1 MHPNRRGLPRIVFPL
16 VLACAVAVTFRGAAD
31 APSPAPPGA
40 GLATL
45 KVSGVGLLRDREL
58 RRSLLLLLGAQRGA
72 TFDANAIE
80 DAAVMLVSALGEEG
94 YQKPA
99 VEIEATLAD
108 GAVQRL
114 VFDATLAISLPRPL
128 AARTVEFQVKP
139 GARWHIDSVEITGLT
154 VLPVKTTRTFFRT
167 ESMLFNLA
175 KTNAYSPSRVGSA
188 AGALLRELHR
198 RGYADVV
205 VHADVAKVDQAS
217 GAVAL
222 RVEVTEGAHW
232 QVAAVRFEGAEA
244 ETVTLPKAAEWV
256 GRAWSLMLQENL
268 KEAIR
273 RAYYQKG
280 FPDITVRIV
289 AEPGAV
295 QAGQKPVTV
304 VARIQA
310 GAQVKIGQV
319 RFEGNAVTHGSVL
332 RRSAQVRSGEP
343 LDPMALANARYR
355 ISRLGVFDSVDLH
368 YEPGDG
374 AVRDPVFTLK
384 ESQRYEANLLFG
396 YGSYEEVRGGVELR
410 QLDLFGLAHQS
421 RIELVQS
428 MKSTSGDYTYSVPEL
443 FGESIDGAARLF
455 GLQRQ
460 EIAFVRQEYG
470 ASFTLTRPI
479 PWLRAAGTA
488 GYTFQVMRNKD
499 NELATQATDKTQ
511 LNVASVDF
519 GLTGDHRDNPLRPRN
534 GYRWF
539 TQVELAAR
547 SLGGAAEYQRLE
559 LGVAYHTPWGAGRW
573 IHVNLT
579 HGVITTLGTT
589 DATLPVNKRFFPGG
603 DNSIRGY
610 RDGEAAPR
618 GADGLFVGAK
628 SYVLLNVELEQAL
641 TPHWSAV
648 AFVDALGSA
657 AQLRNY
663 PFDERLYTA
672 GLGVSYQT
680 LIGPIRLEYGHNLNP
695 RIGDPHGTWQISIG
709 NPF

>member
-1 MHPNRRGLPRIVFPL
+1 VPRIVFPL
-16 VLACAVAVTFRGAAD
+16 ALALAAAVAFRSAAGAS
-31 APSPAPPGA
+31 SPAPPAA
-40 GLATL
+40 GSATL
-45 KVSGVGLLRDREL
+45 KVAGLGPLRDREL
-58 RRSLLLLLGAQRGA
+58 RRSLILLLGAQRGV

-94 YQKPA
+94 YQKPV
-99 VEIEATLAD
+99 VEIDATLAD
-108 GAVQRL
+108 GVVKRL
-114 VFDATLAISLPRPL
+114 VFDATMETPLPRPL
-128 AARTVEFQVKP
+128 AARTVEFRVKP
-139 GARWHIDSVEITGLT
+139 GARWHVDSVEITGLT
-154 VLPVKTTRTFFRT
+154 VLPVKTARRYFRT
-167 ESMLFNLA
+167 ESMLFILA
-175 KTNAYSPSRVGSA
+175 KTNAYSPSHVESA
-188 AGALLRELHR
+188 AGALLGELR
-198 RGYADVV
+198 QRGYANAV
-205 VHADVAKVDQAS
+205 VHAYAAKVDEAS

-232 QVAAVRFEGAEA
+232 HVAAVRFEGAEA
-244 ETVTLPKAAEWV
+244 ATVTLPKATEWI
-256 GRAWSLMLQENL
+256 GRAWSPTLQENL

-280 FPDITVRIV
+280 FPDVTVRIV
-289 AEPGAV
+289 AEPGPV
-295 QAGQKPVTV
+295 QEGQKPVRV
-304 VARIQA
+304 VAQIQA

-319 RFEGNAVTHGSVL
+319 RFEGNAVTREPVL
-332 RRSAQVRSGEP
+332 RRSAQVRADEP
-343 LDPMALANARYR
+343 LDPVALANARYR
-355 ISRLGVFDSVDLH
+355 ILRLGVFDSVDLRC
-368 YEPGDG
+368 EPDDG

-396 YGSYEEVRGGVELR
+396 YGSYEEVRGGIELR
-410 QLDLFGLAHQS
+410 QVNLFGLAHQS

-443 FGESIDGAARLF
+443 LGESIDGAARLF

-460 EIAFVRQEYG
+460 EVAFLRQEYG

-479 PWLRAAGTA
+479 PWLRAEGTA
-488 GYTFQVMRNKD
+488 GYTYQVLRNKD
-499 NELATQATDKTQ
+499 DELATQATDKTQ
-511 LNVASVDF
+511 LDVASVNF

-559 LGVAYHTPWGAGRW
+559 LGVAYHKPWGEGHW
-573 IHVNLT
+573 IHVGLA

-589 DATLPVNKRFFPGG
+589 DATLPVNKRFYPGG

-610 RDGEAAPR
+610 QNGEAAPR

-641 TPHWSAV
+641 TPNWSAV

-657 AQLRNY
+657 AQLRDY
-663 PFDERLYTA
+663 PFAERLYTA
-672 GLGVSYQT
+672 GLGVRYQT
-680 LIGPIRLEYGHNLNP
+680 VIGPIRVEYGRNLNP
-695 RIGDPHGTWQISIG
+695 RAGDPHGTWQISIG